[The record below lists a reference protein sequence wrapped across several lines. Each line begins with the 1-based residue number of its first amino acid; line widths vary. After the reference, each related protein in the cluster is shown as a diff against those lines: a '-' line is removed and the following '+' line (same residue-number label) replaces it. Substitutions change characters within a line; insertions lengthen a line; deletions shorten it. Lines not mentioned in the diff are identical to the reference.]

1 MDTAFAEVMATACGA
16 AATPMEFAGAFAAG
30 DQERG
35 LRPSFS
41 FAVYGACQVIDPE
54 VHKVTW
60 AQVGRVAE
68 PGRYLFTF
76 GWLTITAEDLA
87 VWQQHPNAA
96 FTLVV
101 QSPTDTVEEYH
112 LGAFELRSS

>member
-1 MDTAFAEVMATACGA
+1 MDI
-16 AATPMEFAGAFAAG
+16 AGAFAAG
-30 DQERG
+30 DQGKRASALFFLLLSAG
-35 LRPSFS
+35 R
-41 FAVYGACQVIDPE
+41 AHVIDPE

-87 VWQQHPNAA
+87 IWQQHPGAA
-96 FTLVV
+96 FTLLI
-101 QSPTDTVEEYH
+101 QSPTEGVEEYH
-112 LGAFELRSS
+112 LGAFELRGD

>member
-1 MDTAFAEVMATACGA
+1 MATACVE
-16 AATPMEFAGAFAAG
+16 AATPTDIAEVIVAI

-41 FAVYGACQVIDPE
+41 FAVCGACHVIDSE
-54 VHKVTW
+54 VHKVSWT
-60 AQVGRVAE
+60 QVGRVTE

-76 GWLTITAEDLA
+76 GWLTITAEDLT
-87 VWQQHPNAA
+87 VWRQHPNAA

-101 QSPTDTVEEYH
+101 ESPTEGVEQYH
-112 LGAFELRSS
+112 LGAFELKAD

>member
-1 MDTAFAEVMATACGA
+1 MDI
-16 AATPMEFAGAFAAG
+16 AGAFAAG
-30 DQERG
+30 DQIKRASA
-35 LRPSFS
+35 LFS
-41 FAVYGACQVIDPE
+41 FAVCGACRMIDPEVHNVE

-87 VWQQHPNAA
+87 IWHQHPGAA
-96 FTLVV
+96 FTLLI
-101 QSPTDTVEEYH
+101 QSPTEGVEEYH
-112 LGAFELRSS
+112 LGAFELRGD